1 MSFSQSLKSGS
12 QAMRMRRHS
21 YGYALRSTSG
31 TSKITPRVIK

>member
-21 YGYALRSTSG
+21 YGYALGSATATSE
-31 TSKITPRVIK
+31 ITLRVIK